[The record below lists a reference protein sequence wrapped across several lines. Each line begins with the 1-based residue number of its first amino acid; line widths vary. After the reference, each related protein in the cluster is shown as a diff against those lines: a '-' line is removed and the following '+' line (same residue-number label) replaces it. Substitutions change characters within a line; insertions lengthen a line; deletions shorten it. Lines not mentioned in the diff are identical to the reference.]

1 MTQLPDLS
9 KLSDAE
15 KDALIVALWAQVQ
28 ALTRR
33 VEELEARLGEPPKS
47 SSNSSV
53 PPSRDRK
60 ANRPDRPKGLRREA
74 SLGRAGGGRK
84 LHPDPDQVVE
94 ATVRACPHCAAALAP
109 ADQRPM
115 KVYDKIELPPMRP
128 VVTRVALHGG
138 VCRRCKRRFVAPA
151 PAGLDPGS
159 PFGPTI
165 ETIAIYL
172 RYAHAIG
179 YERLAA
185 LFAHLFG
192 LAISEGALANLF
204 RRAKPRFTDETAR
217 ILARLRSARLVC
229 SDETSARVHGKN
241 HWEWVFQNDAVSVH
255 VIRRSRGRA
264 VPEEVLA
271 GHRPAVWVSDLLG
284 AQRGHAA
291 AWQICLAHQLR
302 DCRFAAEAGDALFAP
317 AMKRLLLRAVAV
329 GRKRHRL
336 APATLAAWRGDL
348 ERRLDRVM
356 ALQPTDRHGI
366 RLRKRY
372 GALREHLFT
381 FVTDPTVPYTNNGS
395 ERDLRPSV
403 VFRKVTN
410 GFRSDWGADFFAA
423 VRSVIDTGRRN
434 AIDPF
439 DAIRRTL
446 AAQPIIPFLNPG

>member
-9 KLSDAE
+9 KLSHAE
-15 KDALIVALWAQVQ
+15 KDALILALWAQVQ
-28 ALTRR
+28 ALTKR

-60 ANRPDRPKGLRREA
+60 PNRPERPKGLRREA
-74 SLGRAGGGRK
+74 SVGRAGGGRG
-84 LHPDPDQVVE
+84 LHPDPDQVIE
-94 ATVRACPHCAAALAP
+94 ATVRACPHCAAALSP

-115 KVYDKIELPPMRP
+115 QVYDKIEIPPARP
-128 VVTRVALHGG
+128 VVTRVTLHGG
-138 VCRRCKRRFVAPA
+138 RCRCCGHRFVAPA
-151 PAGLDPGS
+151 PVGLDPGS

-165 ETIAIYL
+165 EAIAIYL

-179 YERLAA
+179 YERLSS
-185 LFAHLFG
+185 LFAHLFD
-192 LAISEGALANLF
+192 LKISEGALANLF
-204 RRAKPRFTDETAR
+204 RRAHPRFDDETAR
-217 ILARLRSARLVC
+217 ILARLRSSRLIC
-229 SDETSARVHGKN
+229 SDETSVRVHGKN

-302 DCRFAAEAGDALFAP
+302 DCRFATEAGDALFAP
-317 AMKRLLLRAVAV
+317 AVKRVLLRAVVV

-336 APATLAAWRGDL
+336 RDATLGQYRRDL
-348 ERRLDRVM
+348 ERRMDAVM
-356 ALQPTDRHGI
+356 ALQPTNRHGI

-403 VFRKVTN
+403 IFRKVTN
-410 GFRSDWGADFFAA
+410 GFRSDWGAQFFAA
-423 VRSVIDTGRRN
+423 VRTVIDTGRRH

-439 DAIRRTL
+439 DVIRRTL
-446 AAQPIIPFLNPG
+446 AAQPILPFENPG